1 MIDFKV
7 ESPLEALDLARDLA
21 LDSERHE
28 PFKVVRIGGSFHV
41 RKLNTKGTPLA
52 IYRPIPRR
60 GKHGSRTDLQTD

>member
-7 ESPLEALDLARDLA
+7 ESPIEALDLARDLA
-21 LDSERHE
+21 LDSGRHE
-28 PFKVVRIGGSFHV
+28 PYKVVRIGGSFRV
-41 RKLNTKGTPLA
+41 RKLYSKGTALA